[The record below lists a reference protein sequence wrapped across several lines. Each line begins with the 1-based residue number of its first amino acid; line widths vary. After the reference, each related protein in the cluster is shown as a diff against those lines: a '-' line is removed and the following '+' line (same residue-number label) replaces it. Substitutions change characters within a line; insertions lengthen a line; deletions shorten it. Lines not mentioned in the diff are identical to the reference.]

1 LSLQDHLALL
11 DNPQFSN
18 LLKGIV
24 RGIEK
29 ESLRV
34 TPSGHIAS
42 TPHPQNLGSALTHP
56 SITTDYS
63 EALLEF
69 ITAPSC
75 SIEAVLKELE
85 DLHRFTYRQ
94 IGDELLWV
102 SSMPCQLGAD
112 DQIPIAQYGSSNI
125 GQMKEIYR
133 KGLGHRY
140 GRAMQTIAGIHYNFS
155 LPDELWVALKEKQQ
169 SHLSLQD
176 FKSEGYFKLIRNFRR
191 YAWLLLYLLGSAPA
205 VCRSFVA
212 SRDHHLSPVGN
223 DSHSLYQPNATSLR
237 MGDLGYQSKAQSNLD
252 ISYNSLEQYI
262 KTLRAALAE
271 PYQQYADIGLKNEQ
285 GEYNQLNTHVL
296 QIENEFYSPIR
307 PKRTAAANETPLQ
320 ALERHGVEYI
330 EVRCLDVNPLLTC
343 GIDAQTIRFLD
354 TFLLFCLFSN
364 SPDINDQDSQRLSE
378 NMLRTVYSG
387 RDPELKLWQQQ
398 TEKPLRQWAEELLA
412 TMVPI
417 AQKLDYANQCEAE
430 HSQALYAMQGKVKCA
445 NFTPS
450 AKMLEEMQNNN
461 ETYFRMAMR
470 KAKEQRTEFTQGK
483 IEAELEKTYSE
494 LAKTSHNKQAQIE
507 NTDTQSF
514 DRYLAD
520 YWTMSK
526 TTIQGPV

>member
-1 LSLQDHLALL
+1 LSLPDHLMLL
-11 DNPQFSN
+11 DNPQVSRH
-18 LLKGIV
+18 LKGII

-42 TPHPQNLGSALTHP
+42 TPHPKSLGSALTHP

-69 ITAPSC
+69 ITAPSS

-85 DLHRFTYRQ
+85 DLHRFTYHQ
-94 IGDELLWV
+94 IEDELLWV

-112 DQIPIAQYGSSNI
+112 DQIPIAQYGSSNV

-155 LPDELWVALKEKQQ
+155 LPDELWEALKEKQN

-191 YAWLLLYLLGSAPA
+191 YAWLLLYLLGAAPA

-212 SRDHHLSPVGN
+212 SRDHHLSPVGT

-237 MGDLGYQSKAQSNLD
+237 MGDLGYQSQAQSNLD
-252 ISYNSLEQYI
+252 VSYNSLEQYI
-262 KTLRAALAE
+262 GTLRAALAE
-271 PYQQYADIGLKNEQ
+271 PYQSYADIGLKDEQ
-285 GEYNQLNTHVL
+285 GDYNQLNTHVL

-307 PKRTAAANETPLQ
+307 PKRTATENETPLQ

-330 EVRCLDVNPLLTC
+330 EVRCLDVNPLISC
-343 GIDAQTIRFLD
+343 GIDAQTIQFLD
-354 TFLLFCLFSN
+354 TFLLFCLFSD
-364 SPDINDQDSQRLSE
+364 SPDISDQDSQRLSE
-378 NMLRTVYSG
+378 NMLRTVYNG
-387 RDPELKLWQQQ
+387 RDPELKLWQNQN
-398 TEKPLRQWAEELLA
+398 ERSLRHWGKELLEK
-412 TMVPI
+412 MDPI
-417 AQKLDYANQCEAE
+417 AQQLDIANQSKN
-430 HSQALYAMQGKVKCA
+430 HYSQVLAKMQGKISEA
-445 NFTPS
+445 QATPS
-450 AKMLEEMQNNN
+450 AQMLAEMTENT

-470 KAKEQRTEFTQGK
+470 KAKEQRDQFTQGN

-494 LAKTSHNKQAQIE
+494 LAKASHNKQAQIE
-507 NTDTQSF
+507 HNDTQSF
-514 DRYLAD
+514 HRYLAD
-520 YWTMSK
+520 YWAMSK
-526 TTIQGPV
+526 TTVQESV

>member
-1 LSLQDHLALL
+1 MSLPDHLALL
-11 DNPQFSN
+11 DNPQVSRH
-18 LLKGIV
+18 LKGIV

-42 TPHPQNLGSALTHP
+42 TPHPKNLGSALTHP

-85 DLHRFTYRQ
+85 DLHRFTYHQ
-94 IGDELLWV
+94 IEGELLWV

-155 LPDELWVALKEKQQ
+155 LPDELWEALKEKQN

-191 YAWLLLYLLGSAPA
+191 YAWLLLYLLGAAPA

-212 SRDHHLSPVGN
+212 SRDHHLSPVGT

-237 MGDLGYQSKAQSNLD
+237 MGDLGYQSQAQSNLD
-252 ISYNSLEQYI
+252 VSYNSLEQYI
-262 KTLRAALAE
+262 GTLRAALAE
-271 PYQQYADIGLKNEQ
+271 PYQSYADIGLKDEQ
-285 GEYNQLNTHVL
+285 GDYNQLNTHVL

-307 PKRTAAANETPLQ
+307 PKRTAAENETPLQ

-330 EVRCLDVNPLLTC
+330 EVRCLDVNPLIPC
-343 GIDAQTIRFLD
+343 GIDTQTIQFLD
-354 TFLLFCLFSN
+354 TFLLFCLFSD
-364 SPDINDQDSQRLSE
+364 SPDISDQDSQRLSE
-378 NMLRTVYSG
+378 NMLRTVYNG
-387 RDPELKLWQQQ
+387 RDPELKLWQNQS
-398 TEKPLRQWAEELLA
+398 ERSLRQWGKELLEK
-412 TMVPI
+412 MDPI
-417 AQKLDYANQCEAE
+417 AQQLDIANQSKN
-430 HSQALYAMQGKVKCA
+430 HYSQALAKMQGKISEA
-445 NFTPS
+445 QATPS
-450 AKMLEEMQNNN
+450 AQMLAEMTENT

-470 KAKEQRTEFTQGK
+470 KAQEQRDTFTQGN

-494 LAKTSHNKQAQIE
+494 LAKASHNKQAQIE
-507 NTDTQSF
+507 NNDTQSF

-520 YWTMSK
+520 YWAMSK
-526 TTIQGPV
+526 TPVQESV